1 MRFLRLKTSK
11 QNRISTRMKISTQ
24 KERNEEMKQDLSNT
38 SQSLDSTRL
47 NQDKWDL
54 LLDLLEH
61 PENYTKSQKDAL
73 LSDAEIKEMY
83 QQMVETCEALDYQ
96 KPKEEMS
103 MPSVSDEWERLKR
116 EKSEERRVKSEE
128 FDCYTND
135 YTASSKQNAHG
146 NPLTKFVSLWT
157 PMRKVAAIAA
167 VLIVSGI
174 TFAAIHLAT
183 RSHQKD
189 AGNPTTA
196 VVEQKD
202 SVLQASASTKAS
214 SVAKADS
221 LSQQKLPLV
230 YEDAEL
236 QAILTPIAQHFQLKV
251 VYQTEASRHIRL
263 YLQLTEGMSLDD
275 IIELMNHFEKVNIRH
290 EGEALIVE

>member
-38 SQSLDSTRL
+38 HHTSLDSTRS

-116 EKSEERRVKSEE
+116 EKSEEQRVKSGE
-128 FDCYTND
+128 
-135 YTASSKQNAHG
+135 
-146 NPLTKFVSLWT
+146 TKFVSLWT

-263 YLQLTEGMSLDD
+263 YLQLSGGMSLDD